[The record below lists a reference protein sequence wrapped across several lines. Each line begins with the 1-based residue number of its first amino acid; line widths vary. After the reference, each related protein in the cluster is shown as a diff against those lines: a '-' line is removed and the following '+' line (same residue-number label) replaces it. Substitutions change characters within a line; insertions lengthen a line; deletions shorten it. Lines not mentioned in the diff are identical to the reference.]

1 MYSRHR
7 QDAVKMYHQVKPL
20 LVNTSLRRVQDVFKR
35 YSTGLRDV
43 LRRRLSTEIFADS
56 TSGKF
61 IVKVQILQK

>member
-43 LRRRLSTEIFADS
+43 LRRRLSTEIFAEAARL
-56 TSGKF
+56 GN
-61 IVKVQILQK
+61 L